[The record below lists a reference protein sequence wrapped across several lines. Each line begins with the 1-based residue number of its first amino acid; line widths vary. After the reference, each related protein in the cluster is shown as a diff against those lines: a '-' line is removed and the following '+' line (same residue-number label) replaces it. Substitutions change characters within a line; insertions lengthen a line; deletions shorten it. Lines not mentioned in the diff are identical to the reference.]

1 MKVDRSVSEAD
12 LRDVGQLAAQSEDE
26 GYDGLWTLE
35 ATRDPFIPL
44 FLAAGHTRQIELA
57 TSIAV
62 AFARSP
68 MTVASVARD
77 LQDFSAGR
85 ATIGLGP
92 QIKAHIE
99 RRYSMPGDK
108 PVARMREFVNAVR
121 AIWEC
126 WDEGTPLDF
135 RGEFYT
141 HTLMPP
147 LFRMSPSVHPS
158 PPIVLAGVGPQ
169 MTSLAGEVAD
179 GFVAHSF
186 TSQSYL
192 RNVTV
197 PRLQEA
203 RAKTGKSMEGFE
215 MKAVVLV
222 ATGSTE
228 QQFER
233 SVAQVREWLAFYGST
248 PAYAPVLEHHNWG
261 DLHLELLE
269 LSKNGGWKDMPSL
282 IDDEVLNT
290 LAFVGEPHEIGPKIC
305 ARYDGLLDRV
315 GFYRPEDYEPE
326 VWAQVVASFR

>member
-1 MKVDRSVSEAD
+1 MKVDRSVSETD
-12 LRDVGQLAAQSEDE
+12 LGDVGQLAAQSEEE

-44 FLAAGHTRQIELA
+44 FLAAEHTREIELA

-62 AFARSP
+62 AFARNP
-68 MTVASVARD
+68 MTIASVARE

-85 ATIGLGP
+85 ATLGLGP

-99 RRYSMPGDK
+99 RRYGMPGDR
-108 PVARMREFVNAVR
+108 PVDRMREFVNAVR

-126 WDEGTPLDF
+126 WNEGTKLDVQ
-135 RGEFYT
+135 GEFYT

-147 LFRMSPSVHPS
+147 LFRMDPSDYPS
-158 PPIVLAGVGPQ
+158 PPIVLAGVGPR
-169 MTSLAGEVAD
+169 MTSLAGEVGD

-186 TSQSYL
+186 TSESYL
-192 RNVTV
+192 RSVTV

-203 RAKTGKSMEGFE
+203 RSKAGKSMDGFE
-215 MKAVVLV
+215 MRSVVLV
-222 ATGSTE
+222 ATGHTE

-233 SVAQVREWLAFYGST
+233 SVSQVRNWLAFYGST

-261 DLHLELLE
+261 DLHTELLG
-269 LSKNGGWKDMPSL
+269 LSKNGGWKEMPSL

-290 LAFVGEPHEIGPKIC
+290 LAFVGPPHEIGPKVC

-315 GFYRPEDYEPE
+315 GFYRPEEYVPE
-326 VWAQVVASFR
+326 VWADVVASFR